1 MSSGTT
7 RRSQT
12 ARSASST
19 GGCSANWTSAWT
31 RPSFRITTQNKTALR
46 ASSPTSFSG
55 ARKMTPTPSSSL
67 TRRGWSK
74 STGSARLT
82 ATAASLRTPKESCG
96 RSSTKPSRLG
106 CGSSCSQR
114 TVMFARRATTNASGR
129 TAWPQ
134 FSMTPSAFELFQHQ
148 QKGPK
153 MYKVMGADGKEY
165 GPISLEQF
173 SQWAAEGRVSPQTRV
188 QPVGAT
194 DWTAAAGIPEL
205 QSIFAR
211 LGRAPTVV
219 LTSPISPPASGEPQK
234 GLAVTS
240 LVLGILSLVCLGPLT
255 GIPAIICGHIARRR
269 SRQSPAQYSGPG
281 MALAGMVLGYASLA
295 LAVVVSAILSW
306 VFLPALSQANGKAE
320 EIRCANNMKMIGLS
334 FRTWAIDH
342 SDQ

>member
-1 MSSGTT
+1 
-7 RRSQT
+7 
-12 ARSASST
+12 
-19 GGCSANWTSAWT
+19 
-31 RPSFRITTQNKTALR
+31 
-46 ASSPTSFSG
+46 
-55 ARKMTPTPSSSL
+55 
-67 TRRGWSK
+67 
-74 STGSARLT
+74 
-82 ATAASLRTPKESCG
+82 
-96 RSSTKPSRLG
+96 
-106 CGSSCSQR
+106 
-114 TVMFARRATTNASGR
+114 
-129 TAWPQ
+129 
-134 FSMTPSAFELFQHQ
+134 
-148 QKGPK
+148 

-295 LAVVVSAILSW
+295 LAVVVAAILSW

-342 SDQ
+342 SDQFPFNVSTNLGGTLELCAPGPDGFDKNAAMHFLVMSNELSTPSILVCPADKRLTATDWEHLRAANVTYQVRSGEGVTDANPQQVLAVCPIHNNVLRADGSVQRQSPGPRRN